1 VLIKL
6 LESLLIGASI
16 AASPGPIFF
25 VLVRRTLAKGFRQGI
40 LVALGE
46 FSGNF
51 LLLFTIFF
59 GASQYFNN
67 HTAKTVFYVIGSLIL
82 AWNSSKA
89 FRLSTSDVN
98 VGYHDNTSKTER
110 SSYLTGLVI
119 AVTNPDMYALWISLS
134 NSYLKSLPS
143 HVLAFTNILFITV
156 GFLVFFIPLA
166 YIVSKTRHRISADK
180 LVLLSK
186 IAGVLLLAYS
196 IRMLYLAITLR

>member
-1 VLIKL
+1 MLTKL

-25 VLVRRTLAKGFRQGI
+25 VLVRRTLGNGFREGV

-67 HTAKTVFYVIGSLIL
+67 HAAKTVFYVIGSLIL
-82 AWNSSKA
+82 AWNSNKA
-89 FRLSTSDVN
+89 FRLKVSDVN
-98 VGYHDNTSKTER
+98 LGYQADISKTER

-119 AVTNPDMYALWISLS
+119 AITNPDMYALWISLS
-134 NSYLKSLPS
+134 NSYLKSLSS
-143 HVLAFTNILFITV
+143 HAMAFTNILFITL

-166 YIVSKTRHRISADK
+166 YIVNKTRHRISAGK
-180 LVLLSK
+180 LVLLSR
-186 IAGVLLLAYS
+186 IAGVLLFAYAM
-196 IRMLYLAITLR
+196 RMLYLAATLR